1 MQIEAQQAMIS
12 GRSVSPYFVL
22 RVSREKIVTDTLT
35 QLLLVE
41 DRDLKKPLK
50 VLYCA
55 LKSYD
60 DDNNDDDDSYV
71 ELNNCAA
78 VLCFSS
84 VKSCRE
90 QMSNVLP

>member
-50 VLYCA
+50 VQFCA
-55 LKSYD
+55 
-60 DDNNDDDDSYV
+60 YV
-71 ELNNCAA
+71 HPLTVRNLPC
-78 VLCFSS
+78 SS
-84 VKSCRE
+84 
-90 QMSNVLP
+90 P

>member
-50 VLYCA
+50 VQFCA
-55 LKSYD
+55 
-60 DDNNDDDDSYV
+60 YV
-71 ELNNCAA
+71 NPLTVRYLPC
-78 VLCFSS
+78 SS
-84 VKSCRE
+84 
-90 QMSNVLP
+90 P